1 MKEII
6 FAFTFLFITHQGFS
20 QEVNYT
26 EEEISISKFT
36 DGTLTLPTSGE
47 SESLIIF
54 IQGSGPT
61 DRDGNQSMMKND
73 GMKKMARELAANGI
87 ASFRYDKRVLKME
100 ELKIKEEDLKFDDLI
115 TDAVSVLNYFDEK
128 DEFENLVFAGHS
140 QGSLVGILAAKEKA
154 DAYISLAGAGEPI
167 DNIIVDQVNK
177 MAPQLG
183 ENARIA
189 FDEIRE
195 SGKTTNYNPMLESLF
210 RANAQPYMYNWMQYD
225 PAKEIEN
232 LDIPILIINGSADIQ
247 VEVEQANMLKTA
259 NENAQLVILENMNH
273 IFREIKTEDRLVNT
287 KAYNE
292 PNRPLHPELIPVI
305 TDFIKELE

>member
-1 MKEII
+1 MKQILI
-6 FAFTFLFITHQGFS
+6 AITFLFISYYGFN
-20 QEVNYT
+20 QEVNYS
-26 EEEISISKFT
+26 EKEISISKYT
-36 DGTLTLPTSGE
+36 DGTLTFPKSGE
-47 SESLIIF
+47 AESLIIF

-115 TDAVSVLNYFDEK
+115 MDAVSVLNYFEEK
-128 DEFENLVFAGHS
+128 DEFDNLIFAGHS
-140 QGSLVGILAAKEKA
+140 QGSLVGILATKENA

-183 ENARIA
+183 ENARNA
-189 FDEIRE
+189 FNEIRE
-195 SGKTTNYNPMLESLF
+195 KGKTTNYNPMLESLF
-210 RANAQPYMYNWMQYD
+210 RASAQPYMYSWMQYD
-225 PAKEIEN
+225 PAKEIAD
-232 LDIPILIINGSADIQ
+232 LDLPILIINGSADIQ
-247 VEVEQANMLKTA
+247 VEVEQAHMLKTA
-259 NENAQLVILENMNH
+259 NKDAQLVILENMNH

>member
-1 MKEII
+1 MKKII
-6 FAFTFLFITHQGFS
+6 IAIAFLFFCLQGNS
-20 QEVNYT
+20 QEDNYT

-36 DGTLTLPTSGE
+36 DGTLTLPVSGE
-47 SESLIIF
+47 AESLIIF

-73 GMKKMARELAANGI
+73 GMKKIARALAANGI
-87 ASFRYDKRVLKME
+87 ASFRYDKRVLKVA
-100 ELKIKEEDLKFDDLI
+100 ELEIKEEDLRFDDLI
-115 TDAVSVLNYFDEK
+115 TDAVSILNYFDDK
-128 DEFENLVFAGHS
+128 GQFNNLTIAGHS
-140 QGSLVGILAAKEKA
+140 QGSLVGILAAKENA

-183 ENARIA
+183 ENARTA

-195 SGKTTNYNPMLESLF
+195 NGKTTNYNPMLESLF
-210 RANAQPYMYNWMQYD
+210 RASVQPYMYSWMQYD
-225 PAKEIEN
+225 PSKEIED
-232 LDIPILIINGSADIQ
+232 LDIPLLIVNGSADIQ
-247 VEVEQANMLKTA
+247 VEVEQANMLKAA

-273 IFREIKTEDRLVNT
+273 IFREIKTDDRLVNT

-305 TDFIKELE
+305 TEFIKELE

>member
-1 MKEII
+1 MKQILI
-6 FAFTFLFITHQGFS
+6 GITFLFISYYGFN
-20 QEVNYT
+20 QEVNYS
-26 EEEISISKFT
+26 EKEISISKYT
-36 DGTLTLPTSGE
+36 DGTLTLPKSGE
-47 SESLIIF
+47 AESLIIF

-61 DRDGNQSMMKND
+61 DRNGNQSMMKND

-115 TDAVSVLNYFDEK
+115 MDAVSVLNYFEEK
-128 DEFENLVFAGHS
+128 DEFDNLIFAGHS
-140 QGSLVGILAAKEKA
+140 QGSLVGILAAKENA

-189 FDEIRE
+189 FNEIRE
-195 SGKTTNYNPMLESLF
+195 KGKTTNYNPMLESLF
-210 RANAQPYMYNWMQYD
+210 RSSAQPYMYNWMQYD
-225 PAKEIEN
+225 PAKEIAD

-247 VEVEQANMLKTA
+247 VEVEQAHMLKTA
-259 NENAQLVILENMNH
+259 NEDAQLVILENMNH